1 MALTTLGSFDFSG
14 HVLSEFA
21 RQRALPYLED
31 DHPEVRQA
39 AALTCCRLY
48 ARDPICHQA
57 SAHAIEV
64 MSEVLDKLLVVGIAD
79 PGECFAVSRFPFHAF
94 GVRDA
99 DSDMRLQTRTSARS
113 SSPTSKNASIATLLR
128 QRTFA
133 RSSSLST
140 TRCSRIAYWLSRSS
154 DDYRSIIRRM

>member
-1 MALTTLGSFDFSG
+1 MLTMALTTLGSFDFSG

-31 DHPEVRQA
+31 DHAEVRQA

-79 PGECFAVSRFPFHAF
+79 PGECKF
-94 GVRDA
+94 
-99 DSDMRLQTRTSARS
+99 
-113 SSPTSKNASIATLLR
+113 NA
-128 QRTFA
+128 
-133 RSSSLST
+133 LSW
-140 TRCSRIAYWLSRSS
+140 CLMV
-154 DDYRSIIRRM
+154 DD

>member
-1 MALTTLGSFDFSG
+1 MRRCAYIYFLLFCAG

-31 DHPEVRQA
+31 DHAEVRQA

-79 PGECFAVSRFPFHAF
+79 PGQSRF
-94 GVRDA
+94 
-99 DSDMRLQTRTSARS
+99 TS
-113 SSPTSKNASIATLLR
+113 PLILT
-128 QRTFA
+128 
-133 RSSSLST
+133 
-140 TRCSRIAYWLSRSS
+140 
-154 DDYRSIIRRM
+154 

>member
-1 MALTTLGSFDFSG
+1 M
-14 HVLSEFA
+14 LSEFA

-31 DHPEVRQA
+31 DHAEVRQA

-79 PGECFAVSRFPFHAF
+79 PGKLRLSHALTPTRNQTERFA
-94 GVRDA
+94 
-99 DSDMRLQTRTSARS
+99 
-113 SSPTSKNASIATLLR
+113 
-128 QRTFA
+128 
-133 RSSSLST
+133 
-140 TRCSRIAYWLSRSS
+140 
-154 DDYRSIIRRM
+154 IRPIHSQDCAIKS